1 MENIYY
7 HKRPAIQEH
16 NVSADKDMLA
26 IRRRRRQL
34 PFKIDGNSINPSPQ
48 TGRQRAPKF
57 QLPFQAGRQ
66 SIPLCESRRQVS
78 AMALVPAM
86 HNLVIAVIVP
96 MPIPM
101 PFMAVLFVTVTVT
114 LSIIIMI
121 MIPVFVA
128 MFIVTAPVS
137 MIFMLGKGHAGA

>member
-1 MENIYY
+1 MENIYD

-16 NVSADKDMLA
+16 NVSANKDMLA